1 VSAQSSLLST
11 ESLHSLIFLQSFA
24 DFTVFAGFAVA
35 IELFPVLKG
44 MNAGHTP
51 VKLDDF
57 RK

>member
-1 VSAQSSLLST
+1 M
-11 ESLHSLIFLQSFA
+11 FLQSFA
-24 DFTVFAGFAVA
+24 DFTVCAGFTVA

-51 VKLDDF
+51 VKPDVF